1 MTRSTRRITSRS
13 RPRSWSFGSV
23 GIAVLAAA
31 SAAHAQSKPEEIET
45 LYVSDQY
52 SYDDNLFR
60 QSEAS
65 SASDLQEGRIQSRE
79 DYVNRLTAG
88 IGEDFEIGRQ
98 VFSFQ
103 GRAQD
108 VRFSENDHLDHVA
121 GHGRVNWD
129 WLITSAL
136 TGDIGARYNR
146 SLADFANSR
155 DTRKDMLETI
165 VYEGSIRYKLGP
177 RWSVFAGAQHTNTE
191 HGLQERSI
199 DDFEADSGRAGI
211 QYTTPSQHSLAF
223 EYRYLDAHFPNQMI
237 DETQSLQAGDYE
249 ENAAFGRFVYT
260 FSVHT
265 QLQASY
271 GYVEREHSNA
281 ARDRFS
287 GDVWRAELAW
297 QPRPK
302 FSTRLAAWRE
312 LRAHADAESD
322 YFISDGFSITPTW
335 SPIRQISLSLEA
347 MWEDQE
353 YLGFNPI
360 DEATTPGRLDDV
372 FSGLATFVYSPR
384 ENIELQ
390 LSYRALERDSNRDV
404 RSYDAEVAAAQIRW
418 RIL

>member
-1 MTRSTRRITSRS
+1 MRQTTL
-13 RPRSWSFGSV
+13 RPRTHRFTSLAL
-23 GIAVLAAA
+23 GIAAVSMGA
-31 SAAHAQSKPEEIET
+31 AAHAQSKSAEEIET

-65 SASDLQEGRIQSRE
+65 SQSDLDAGRIASRD

-88 IGEDFEIGRQ
+88 IGEDLEIGRQ
-98 VFSFQ
+98 VFSIQ

-121 GHGRVNWD
+121 GQGTVAWD
-129 WLITSAL
+129 WLVTSAL
-136 TGDIGARYNR
+136 TGEMRARYNR
-146 SLADFANSR
+146 SLADFASFR
-155 DTRKDMLETI
+155 DPRKDLLETI
-165 VYEGSIRYKLGP
+165 TYEGTARLKLGP
-177 RWSVFAGAQHTNTE
+177 RWSLFAGGQHTNTE
-191 HGLQERSI
+191 HGLQERQV

-211 QYTTPSQHSLAF
+211 QYTTPTQHTFAA
-223 EYRYLDAHFPNQMI
+223 EYRYMDARFPNQI
-237 DETQSLQAGDYE
+237 EGDTASQQSGDYE
-249 ENAAFGRFVYT
+249 ENAALGRLVYT

-265 QLQASY
+265 QLQAMY
-271 GYVEREHSNA
+271 GYVEREHQNA
-281 ARDRFS
+281 NQDRFS

-312 LRAHADAESD
+312 LRAYADAESD
-322 YFISDGFSITPTW
+322 YFISDGFSITPSW
-335 SPIRQISLSLEA
+335 SPISQISLSLEA
-347 MWEDQE
+347 IWEDQE
-353 YLGFNPI
+353 YLGFGPLEDVTI
-360 DEATTPGRLDDV
+360 PGRLDDV

-384 ENIELQ
+384 PNLQ
-390 LSYRALERDSNRDV
+390 LELSYRALERDSNRDV

>member
-1 MTRSTRRITSRS
+1 
-13 RPRSWSFGSV
+13 V
-23 GIAVLAAA
+23 GAAA
-31 SAAHAQSKPEEIET
+31 LAQSKPEEIET

-52 SYDDNLFR
+52 SYEDNLFR
-60 QSEAS
+60 QSQAS
-65 SASDLQEGRIQSRE
+65 SQSDLAEGRIASRD

-88 IGEDFEIGRQ
+88 IGEDLEIGRQ

-121 GHGRVNWD
+121 GYGTVAWD
-129 WLITSAL
+129 WLMTSAL
-136 TGDIGARYNR
+136 TGELRARYNR
-146 SLADFANSR
+146 SLADFASFR
-155 DTRKDMLETI
+155 DPRKDLLETFT
-165 VYEGSIRYKLGP
+165 YEGSARLKLGP
-177 RWSVFAGAQHTNTE
+177 RWSLFGGGQHTSTE
-191 HGLQERSI
+191 HGLLDRQV

-211 QYTTPSQHSLAF
+211 QYTTPTQHTFAA
-223 EYRYLDAHFPNQMI
+223 EYRYVDARFPNQLGNAMSGQ
-237 DETQSLQAGDYE
+237 ESRDYE
-249 ENAAFGRFVYT
+249 ENAAVGRIVYT

-265 QLQASY
+265 QLQAMY
-271 GYVEREHSNA
+271 GYVEREHQNA
-281 ARDRFS
+281 NQDRFS
-287 GDVWRAELAW
+287 GDIWRADLVW
-297 QPRPK
+297 QPRQK

-312 LRAHADAESD
+312 LRAYADAESD
-322 YFISDGFSITPTW
+322 YFISDGFSVTPSW

-353 YLGFNPI
+353 YLGFGPL
-360 DEATTPGRLDDV
+360 DDATIPGRLDDV

-384 ENIELQ
+384 PNLEFQ